1 MPFCDPP
8 RKKKPRDSAK
18 SSTVRW
24 QMIAA
29 SKPNM
34 FKKKPEPKASA
45 NIKSSERRKLLATIC
60 ELYGIPQPQLTKE
73 AELCIL
79 PLATKQASFT
89 SPQGFSGT
97 IFYNEHETP
106 LWFKSRDSQVY
117 PSLYTVWQAP
127 YLLPRIKT
135 HPHVI
140 EILSD
145 GADLMLPGTIPPFDQ
160 RAVKGAIVGVVD
172 SHDPTVIKAVGRCKM
187 DMTKYDYVVGKTGV
201 AVEILHALHDGLF
214 ELNKLVDI
222 PIPKDLSLQMPLRD
236 NEEQTGATEET
247 IQMPL
252 RHNEEQN
259 GATEE
264 TIQEHAFEGSQ
275 DNDLPLSTEPLGS
288 LGGVAEELSTL
299 SIDQVD
305 NFFKRALL
313 QSIKLDTIELPI
325 TSSQFMANHILK
337 NLPPIA
343 PEMCNIKKTSWKKT
357 VKFLKAMEKNKYVV
371 TRKKGE
377 DVVVDAVMSRD
388 DPEIVKFVT
397 HKTNTAIKKPADK
410 PSNKRDKSTEFSI
423 INLVKPA
430 HNSKD
435 FFAKTFT
442 PKPQSVLYQPQ
453 ELRPLLESYFKAH
466 DLVDKRNPKNIII
479 DDTLNAATKLG
490 LGVFPRD
497 KVLKLFVDH
506 MSPFHII
513 LKPGERLEDAEVSG
527 EKNRFVRGVPPKIS
541 IITDTKIGRITV
553 TKITNFEKFY
563 IKPHL
568 LAQELKVKCSGSATI
583 APCVQNPSL
592 VEVTVQ
598 GPHGKRI
605 IEILQAKG
613 IPASSI
619 EFVDNQKKKKK
630 KKA

>member
-1 MPFCDPP
+1 
-8 RKKKPRDSAK
+8 
-18 SSTVRW
+18 
-24 QMIAA
+24 
-29 SKPNM
+29 M

-60 ELYGIPQPQLTKE
+60 ELYGIQQPQLTKE

-106 LWFKSRDSQVY
+106 TWFKSRDSQVY

-127 YLLPRIKT
+127 YLLPRVKT

-187 DMTKYDYVVGKTGV
+187 DMTKYDYVIGKTGV

-222 PIPKDLSLQMPLRD
+222 PIPRDLSLLMPPKD
-236 NEEQTGATEET
+236 NEEQIGATEE
-247 IQMPL
+247 IIHDHPS
-252 RHNEEQN
+252 
-259 GATEE
+259 
-264 TIQEHAFEGSQ
+264 EGTQ
-275 DNDLPLSTEPLGS
+275 DDDHTSHTEPLGS
-288 LGGVAEELSTL
+288 PDGVAEQLSTL
-299 SIDQVD
+299 TIDQVD
-305 NFFKRALL
+305 NFFKRSLL
-313 QSIKLDTIELPI
+313 QSIKLDTIEVPI
-325 TSSQFMANHILK
+325 TSSQFMASHILK

-388 DPEIVKFVT
+388 DPEIVNFVT
-397 HKTNTAIKKPADK
+397 HKTNTAMKKPADK

-423 INLVKPA
+423 INLIKPA
-430 HNSKD
+430 KNSKD
-435 FFAKTFT
+435 FFAKTSAPT
-442 PKPQSVLYQPQ
+442 PQPVLYQPQ

-466 DLVDKRNPKNIII
+466 NLVDKRNPKNIII
-479 DDTLNAATKLG
+479 DDTLNSATKLG

-506 MSPFHII
+506 MSPFHVI
-513 LKPGERLEDAEVSG
+513 LKPGERLEDVEASG
-527 EKNRFVRGVPPKIS
+527 EKNRFVRGMPPKIS

-613 IPASSI
+613 IPATSI
-619 EFVDNQKKKKK
+619 EFADNQKKKKK